1 LSFIWTISATGMR
14 KANELTEILEILPLT
29 QKAFAPY
36 GDVIEA
42 DPSKMRLINNGTT
55 ERYHGLAAPV
65 MVGEPERLIFNIFR
79 GQPRQFPY
87 EVGMMERHPHGSQ
100 SFMPLSGR
108 PFLVGVS
115 DDVEGKPGRPKIF
128 LAAAHQG
135 VNYFPNIWHH
145 PLMALGEVSDFL
157 VVDRDNTSAN
167 LEEFFFETPY
177 QISEPSL

>member
-1 LSFIWTISATGMR
+1 MC

-29 QKAFAPY
+29 QEAFAPY

-42 DPSKMRLINNGTT
+42 NPSKMRLINNGTT
-55 ERYHGLAAPV
+55 ERYHALAEPV
-65 MVGEPERLIFNIFR
+65 VVGAPERLILNIFR

-87 EVGMMERHPHGSQ
+87 EVGMMERHPFGSQ
-100 SFMPLSGR
+100 SFVPLSGR

-115 DDVEGKPGRPKIF
+115 DDVDGKPGRPRIF

-135 VNYFPNIWHH
+135 VNYFPNTWHH
-145 PLMALGEVSDFL
+145 PLMALGGVSDFL
-157 VVDRDNTSAN
+157 VVDRDNTAAN
-167 LEEFFFETPY
+167 LEEFFFEMPY